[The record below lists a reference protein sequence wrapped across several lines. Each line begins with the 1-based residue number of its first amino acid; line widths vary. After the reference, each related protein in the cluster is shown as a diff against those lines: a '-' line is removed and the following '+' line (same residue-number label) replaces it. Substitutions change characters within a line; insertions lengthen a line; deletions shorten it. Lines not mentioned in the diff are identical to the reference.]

1 MWTSNPALQPTPVYG
16 IGIEAEWVPALLELG
31 TGNDT
36 TWVSVTL
43 TCPGNTPAVL
53 ALAESLARAGLASS
67 A

>member
-1 MWTSNPALQPTPVYG
+1 MG
-16 IGIEAEWVPALLELG
+16 IGTEAEWVPALLELG

-43 TCPGNTPAVL
+43 TCASGNTPPVL
-53 ALAESLARAGLASS
+53 ELAKQLAIAGLAST